1 MSSSFVVYLIGYI
14 LVIAGVAYGMAM
26 AGVGQPWIVVTLL
39 ILAGLGVVFA
49 FSRSQ
54 QDEAAKGASSRH
66 NTGGQAGN
74 QSQPP
79 QDGGQQGS
87 AGTSSTQ
94 Q

>member
-26 AGVGQPWIVVTLL
+26 AGVSQPWIVVALL

-54 QDEAAKGASSRH
+54 RDEAAKGASSKQ

-74 QSQPP
+74 HGQSP
-79 QDGGQQGS
+79 QDRGQQGS
-87 AGTSSTQ
+87 AGTGSVQ
-94 Q
+94 